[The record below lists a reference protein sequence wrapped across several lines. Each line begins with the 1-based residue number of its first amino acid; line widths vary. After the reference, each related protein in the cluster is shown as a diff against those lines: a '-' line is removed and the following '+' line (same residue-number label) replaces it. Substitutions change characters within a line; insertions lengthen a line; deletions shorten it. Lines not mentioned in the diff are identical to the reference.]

1 MHCRFTRR
9 TSSSD
14 FVISLEEGCER
25 RDRVKR
31 MDGKREMKEVE
42 CGEVGGGGGGG
53 TKYHTYKD
61 SVGGMKK
68 KGPTAQYRGRTK

>member
-1 MHCRFTRR
+1 MYCRFTRR

-14 FVISLEEGCER
+14 FVISLEEGWER

-31 MDGKREMKEVE
+31 MDGKREVKEVE
-42 CGEVGGGGGGG
+42 CGEVEGGGG